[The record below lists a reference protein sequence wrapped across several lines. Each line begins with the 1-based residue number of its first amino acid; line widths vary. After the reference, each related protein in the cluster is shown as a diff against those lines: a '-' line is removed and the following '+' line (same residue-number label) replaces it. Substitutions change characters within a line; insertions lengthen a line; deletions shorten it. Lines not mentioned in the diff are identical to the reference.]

1 MVGGI
6 VEPVFPVEGDTYE
19 IDGELL
25 GRRQVS
31 GGQGRDG
38 GIEYCPSVRAIRCR
52 LVWVAG
58 SRDDMGRVRNLYGG
72 SYASPVVGKGTYDN
86 RDELIDELL
95 SGQDPRQCSARTVCW
110 TR

>member
-6 VEPVFPVEGDTYE
+6 VEPEFPVEGDTYE

-38 GIEYCPSVRAIRCR
+38 GIEYCPSVRAMRCR
-52 LVWVAG
+52 LVWVAD
-58 SRDDMGRVRNLYGG
+58 SRGDIGPVRHPVWRVIRQ
-72 SYASPVVGKGTYDN
+72 PVVGEGTYDN
-86 RDELIDELL
+86 SR
-95 SGQDPRQCSARTVCW
+95 RAHR
-110 TR
+110 

>member
-38 GIEYCPSVRAIRCR
+38 GIEYCPSVMGDT
-52 LVWVAG
+52 LSSGLG
-58 SRDDMGRVRNLYGG
+58 SRFTRRHRACQASCVEGHTTACGRRGDV
-72 SYASPVVGKGTYDN
+72 
-86 RDELIDELL
+86 
-95 SGQDPRQCSARTVCW
+95 
-110 TR
+110 